1 MGRRLRL
8 RRTAT
13 KGIVRLV
20 RLESCRWDEA
30 GESGASAVRAVYD
43 EWTVCCWIGHGLYCV
58 FSWVRVGRCG
68 LWLIR
73 NWRSRQDLDEVPKFF
88 GDVVGVCDGLSYFG
102 LHGIAKTAP

>member
-1 MGRRLRL
+1 MKPARVGRLL
-8 RRTAT
+8 SGQFTMNGPYAVGSVTGCTAFF
-13 KGIVRLV
+13 L
-20 RLESCRWDEA
+20 
-30 GESGASAVRAVYD
+30 GAV
-43 EWTVCCWIGHGLYCV
+43 WGG
-58 FSWVRVGRCG
+58 VGRCG

>member
-1 MGRRLRL
+1 MLLDRSLVVLRFFLGR
-8 RRTAT
+8 
-13 KGIVRLV
+13 
-20 RLESCRWDEA
+20 C
-30 GESGASAVRAVYD
+30 GAV
-43 EWTVCCWIGHGLYCV
+43 WGG
-58 FSWVRVGRCG
+58 VGRCG